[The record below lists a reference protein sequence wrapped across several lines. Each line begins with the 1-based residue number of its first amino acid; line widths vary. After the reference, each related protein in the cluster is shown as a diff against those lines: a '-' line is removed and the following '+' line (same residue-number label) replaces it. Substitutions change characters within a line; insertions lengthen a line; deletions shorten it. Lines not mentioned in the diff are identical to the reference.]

1 MSHKANSKPLFC
13 ADDFALHPNISIAI
27 IRLLKEHK
35 IQATSCMSHSEYWPE
50 HAQWLHEIPNKE
62 FQQGL
67 HLNLTEG
74 KPLSFAASLIHHG
87 QFHKLP
93 QFIHKAWKGDLNSEE
108 IFLECEAQLLRFKE
122 YSGQLPDFID
132 GHQHIH
138 CLPLLHP
145 IIEKLHKKYLSNKE
159 KFWIRLPLQP
169 FYKLPFCYCLKAN
182 MKSQII
188 AALGGRKLEKW
199 LKKQNINFN
208 TSFGGIYDF
217 NDSLRHYP
225 KLLQQ
230 FKNCSQDSVIM
241 CHPGLP
247 HKQDPNDPILNSR
260 YQEYIS
266 LSLNL

>member
-1 MSHKANSKPLFC
+1 
-13 ADDFALHPNISIAI
+13 
-27 IRLLKEHK
+27 
-35 IQATSCMSHSEYWPE
+35 
-50 HAQWLHEIPNKE
+50 
-62 FQQGL
+62 
-67 HLNLTEG
+67 
-74 KPLSFAASLIHHG
+74 
-87 QFHKLP
+87 
-93 QFIHKAWKGDLNSEE
+93 
-108 IFLECEAQLLRFKE
+108 
-122 YSGQLPDFID
+122 
-132 GHQHIH
+132 
-138 CLPLLHP
+138 
-145 IIEKLHKKYLSNKE
+145 
-159 KFWIRLPLQP
+159 
-169 FYKLPFCYCLKAN
+169 